1 MKRAHKKSSKKGGS
15 KFMDSLRSLG
25 EKIKHEFT
33 DSNSA
38 LRTQF
43 HRDKP
48 LRKTVIPIVASA
60 LAADPGPVG
69 TTAKALGL
77 ANEVAYALGY
87 GRKQKWVKYKKSKS
101 HGKRKSK

>member
-15 KFMDSLRSLG
+15 RMMDKLRSLG
-25 EKIKHEFT
+25 KKIKHEFT

-43 HRDKP
+43 HRGST
-48 LRKTVIPIVASA
+48 LRKAIPIITGA
-60 LAADPGPVG
+60 LAADPGPIG
-69 TTAKALGL
+69 TTAKAVGL
-77 ANEVAYALGY
+77 ANEVATALGY

>member
-1 MKRAHKKSSKKGGS
+1 M
-15 KFMDSLRSLG
+15 MDKLRSLG
-25 EKIKHEFT
+25 KKIKHEFT
-33 DSNSA
+33 DPNSA
-38 LRTQF
+38 LRSQL